1 MGQPR
6 LAAGHY
12 KMAYW
17 LRPEVDY
24 YREAAGADAEA
35 G

>member
-12 KMAYW
+12 KMAFW
-17 LRPEVDY
+17 LRPDVDY
-24 YREAAGADAEA
+24 YREAAGVDA
-35 G
+35 